1 MRLVGE
7 RRSAPIKARSR
18 TLCWQK
24 LWSIHRRRRLALVSF
39 CALQVTG
46 EVPQQLGQV
55 SLLTLLQDC
64 KEAALMWFLEKVRA
78 SPGTASPL
86 TPSFLGLP
94 PGQPTVDKSK
104 LGVSAPAFSNILTPD
119 KIPAFCIP
127 PRLAVPPASKSP
139 SLAFQPHRC
148 LTEPTLQAATGS
160 GFFSPHLIQ
169 VESVEEIPDPEEEST
184 NSDPHSQAALSL
196 PHFPKAQTSYG
207 FCTLLESPHTR
218 RKESIFH
225 SEAPSLPL
233 PRSRAS
239 SCSGQDMASSPI
251 AIAGRRYPLLGRQG
265 TWDSDTASSAESSP
279 FSSPLL
285 ARSLPRAGSLFKS
298 RSQDGLLG
306 KALRGR
312 GGARIA
318 RAGSLSTDEG
328 SSTDNSPNATR
339 RSSESLL
346 DPTISRTY
354 SLSPLPIFPL
364 DFPCGRER
372 LGREST
378 ISMDKGGQLRLSSEY
393 CSENHQLRIRLISVE
408 GLYETSWEAKSINC
422 CVTFALMPGK
432 VQKQRS
438 TVIKRSRNPIFNED
452 FFFVGISEDDLDTLS
467 VRMKAVNR
475 GCSMK
480 RDLVL
485 GDTEVSLMHV
495 LAA

>member
-1 MRLVGE
+1 MQLLAKRAKAIVRTPLRIAAG
-7 RRSAPIKARSR
+7 RTALGSARQR
-18 TLCWQK
+18 
-24 LWSIHRRRRLALVSF
+24 
-39 CALQVTG
+39 
-46 EVPQQLGQV
+46 PQQQQPV
-55 SLLTLLQDC
+55 PALLRDC
-64 KEAALMWFLEKVRA
+64 KKPASMWFLEKVRA
-78 SPGTASPL
+78 SPGSGGPL
-86 TPSFLGLP
+86 SPSFLGLP
-94 PGQPTVDKSK
+94 PGQPVADKSK
-104 LGVSAPAFSNILTPD
+104 LGAPAPAFPNILTPD

-127 PRLAVPPASKSP
+127 PRLVAPPAPKSP
-139 SLAFQPHRC
+139 SPTFQPHRC
-148 LTEPTLQAATGS
+148 LTEPTLQAASAAEGGS
-160 GFFSPHLIQ
+160 GLFLPHLIQ
-169 VESVEEIPDPEEEST
+169 VESVEEIPDLEEEST
-184 NSDPHSQAALSL
+184 NSDPRSQAALSL

-225 SEAPSLPL
+225 SEALVLPL

-239 SCSGQDMASSPI
+239 SYSGQELASSPI
-251 AIAGRRYPLLGRQG
+251 AGHRHPLLGRQG

-279 FSSPLL
+279 FGSPLL
-285 ARSLPRAGSLFKS
+285 GRSLPRAGFLFKT

-312 GGARIA
+312 GRAGMA

-346 DPTISRTY
+346 DHLSSRAH

-364 DFPCGRER
+364 DFPCSRER
-372 LGREST
+372 LGRES
-378 ISMDKGGQLRLSSEY
+378 IVSMDKGGQLRLSSEY
-393 CSENHQLRIRLISVE
+393 CSENHRLRIRLISVE
-408 GLYETSWEAKSINC
+408 GLYEASSWEAKSINC
-422 CVTFALMPGK
+422 CVTFALLPGK
-432 VQKQRS
+432 LQKQRS

-452 FFFVGISEDDLDTLS
+452 FFFVGVSEDDLDALS
-467 VRMKAVNR
+467 VRMKVVNR

-485 GDTEVSLMHV
+485 GESEVSLMHV